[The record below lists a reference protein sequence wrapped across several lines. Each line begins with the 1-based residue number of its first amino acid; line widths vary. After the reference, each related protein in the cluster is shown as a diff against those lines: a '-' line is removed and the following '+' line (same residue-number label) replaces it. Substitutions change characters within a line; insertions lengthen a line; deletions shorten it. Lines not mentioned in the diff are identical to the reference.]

1 MSIIPGIES
10 FTYTFIIIILF
21 LFSCWITYW
30 NDSNHGNF

>member
-1 MSIIPGIES
+1 MSILPGIES

-30 NDSNHGNF
+30 NDNNHGNF